1 MYMFTMRWHYWLD
14 EHAFEQTL
22 GDGKGQGS
30 LACHSP
36 RCCKG
41 LDMTELLNNNNYV
54 RV

>member
-30 LACHSP
+30 LECSSP
-36 RCCKG
+36 WGRKE
-41 LDMTELLNNNNYV
+41 LDTTKLS
-54 RV
+54 